1 MVVGFD
7 GVSVCGYACDLFEG
21 VFGGESFGAFVG
33 SDLFAPSFFEEEG
46 PEFDAF
52 DYSEVEEA
60 VFVGGHAVVNDH
72 LVGFAVA
79 EELGTV
85 GSVGVGFLGFEQAGE
100 EAGFGGLAAE
110 EEEDGGE
117 VGVLDVELDEG
128 GDVGGFLFGVD
139 AYFVGLEVEEH

>member
-1 MVVGFD
+1 MG
-7 GVSVCGYACDLFEG
+7 L
-21 VFGGESFGAFVG
+21 
-33 SDLFAPSFFEEEG
+33 
-46 PEFDAF
+46 
-52 DYSEVEEA
+52 
-60 VFVGGHAVVNDH
+60 
-72 LVGFAVA
+72 
-79 EELGTV
+79 
-85 GSVGVGFLGFEQAGE
+85 EQAGE